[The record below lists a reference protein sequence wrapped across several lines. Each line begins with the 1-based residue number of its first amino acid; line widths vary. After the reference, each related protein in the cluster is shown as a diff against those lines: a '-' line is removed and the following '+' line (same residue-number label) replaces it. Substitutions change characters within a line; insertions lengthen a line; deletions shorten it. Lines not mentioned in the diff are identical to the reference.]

1 LKIMEMNRLP
11 IDKGFALLK
20 SRKLSPSRGYFIE
33 QFLLSISRSRQNIYG
48 IAGFSGKANFP
59 ATAKILSIKI
69 LTSQNSRALH
79 EMAYFDVKGLGE
91 NDKYKN

>member
-1 LKIMEMNRLP
+1 MEMNRLP

-20 SRKLSPSRGYFIE
+20 FRQALPSRDHFIE
-33 QFLLSISRSRQNIYG
+33 QFLLSISRSRQNSYG
-48 IAGFSGKANFP
+48 ITGFSGKNNFP
-59 ATAKILSIKI
+59 ITTKILPKKI

-79 EMAYFDVKGLGE
+79 EMAYFDVKGRGE